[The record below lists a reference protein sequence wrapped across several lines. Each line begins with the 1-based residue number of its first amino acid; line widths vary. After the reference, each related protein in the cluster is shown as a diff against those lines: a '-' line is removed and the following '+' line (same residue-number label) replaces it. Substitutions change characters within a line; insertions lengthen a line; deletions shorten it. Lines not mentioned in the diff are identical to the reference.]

1 MVICRLIEKDSK
13 GWRKKRERK
22 LKELAPNFAA
32 RGYKAAFDK
41 LVNRVRLRFAL
52 H

>member
-1 MVICRLIEKDSK
+1 MAICRLIEKDSK

-22 LKELAPNFAA
+22 LKELAPNFAV

-41 LVNRVRLRFAL
+41 LVNRVRLPFAM

>member
-1 MVICRLIEKDSK
+1 MVICRLIAKDSK
-13 GWRKKRERK
+13 GWRKTRERK
-22 LKELAPNFAA
+22 LKELAPSFAA

-41 LVNRVRLRFAL
+41 LVKRVRRPFAL

>member
-22 LKELAPNFAA
+22 LKELAPMFAV

-41 LVNRVRLRFAL
+41 LVDRVRLPYVV